1 MDSIVT
7 YTAVLDIRE
16 DTVYFLARLLMM
28 RRTELGTR
36 RGRRALGG
44 YRQAVL
50 VIRWFLD
57 GTRLAQLAVDHGIG
71 KSTAYRYLH
80 EGIDAL
86 AACAPDLAEAMGAAK
101 AAGAGHLNLD
111 GTVVRTDRLAAVGP
125 NGADLWWS
133 GKHKHHGG
141 NIQVLSD
148 PAGWPIWVSGV
159 RPGREHDTTCAKAAD
174 GLMPALMQAAAEDMP
189 TLTDLGYEGLAGPAL
204 RMPVK
209 RQKGVELGDAQQQ
222 YNLLIRGVHAVAERA
237 NSLLKMTFKALR
249 RVSVCPWRIGAIA
262 KAALVLLHL
271 ERGRPLP
278 GHRVAS
284 GYSLTR

>member
-1 MDSIVT
+1 M
-7 YTAVLDIRE
+7 LDVRE
-16 DTVYFLARLLMM
+16 ETVYFLARLLML
-28 RRTELGTR
+28 RRRHLGTR

-57 GTRLAQLAVDHGIG
+57 GTRLAQLACDNGIG
-71 KSTAYRYLH
+71 SSTAYRYLH

-86 AACAPDLAEAMGAAK
+86 AGCAPDLAEARSAAK

-111 GTVVRTDRLAAVGP
+111 GTVVRTDRCAAPGP

-133 GKHKHHGG
+133 GKHKWHGG
-141 NIQVLSD
+141 NVQVLSD
-148 PAGWPIWVSGV
+148 PTGFPIWVSGV
-159 RPGREHDTTCAKAAD
+159 RPGREHDTTCAKAAA
-174 GLMPALMQAAAEDMP
+174 GLMPALTQGAAEGMP

-209 RQKGVELGDAQQQ
+209 KPKGGENTDADKQ
-222 YNLLIRGVHAVAERA
+222 YNLLVRGVHAVAERA
-237 NSLLKMTFKALR
+237 NSLLKTTFKALR

-271 ERGRPLP
+271 EHGRPLP
-278 GHRVAS
+278 ARHTA
-284 GYSLTR
+284 

>member
-7 YTAVLDIRE
+7 YAAVLDVRE
-16 DTVYFLARLLMM
+16 DTVYFLARLLLL
-28 RRTELGTR
+28 RRRQLGTR

-57 GTRLAQLAVDHGIG
+57 GTRLAQLAVDNGIG
-71 KSTAYRYLH
+71 VSTAYRYLH

-86 AACAPDLAEAMGAAK
+86 AAWAPDLPEAIAAAK
-101 AAGAGHLNLD
+101 ASGSTHLNLD
-111 GTVVRTDRLAAVGP
+111 GTVMRTDRCQVEGP

-141 NIQVLSD
+141 NVQVLSD
-148 PAGWPIWVSGV
+148 RDGWPIWVSGV
-159 RPGREHDTTCAKAAD
+159 RPGREHDTTCARKA
-174 GLMPALMQAAAEDMP
+174 PALIPALQQAANEGMP

-209 RQKGVELGDAQQQ
+209 KVSGVDLSEGQKQ
-222 YNLLIRGVHAVAERA
+222 YNLIVRGVHAVAERA
-237 NSLLKMTFKALR
+237 NSLIKTTFKALR

-262 KAALVLLHL
+262 QAALVLLHL
-271 ERGRPLP
+271 EHGRPLP
-278 GHRVAS
+278 GRQGA
-284 GYSLTR
+284 